1 MILDPAR
8 HIALTATVVVA
19 TAALGLVATA
29 PVAAQDEAESKMRL
43 SFPGDYVRKVESD
56 RAIAVLGYR
65 TANES
70 LGDEWMLVEIAMT
83 TQPGL
88 EMTLKREGFSLKTP
102 DGSVV
107 PLASQKEFNEA
118 SGTLRA
124 LDRRANVQRE
134 SLAYLPPRADIPC
147 RIGFFSDLANPQ
159 RGMTWDEFSM
169 NSQSFCAGRLYF
181 HVPGGIQYGRY
192 FVEIDLPDGEMVLP
206 MTIMTKD
213 ELKAAKAK
221 VKEYEQQQKQ
231 AAKEQ
236 KKQAAEQR

>member
-1 MILDPAR
+1 MMLDPAR
-8 HIALTATVVVA
+8 RVALTVA
-19 TAALGLVATA
+19 VIVTAVLGLVPTT
-29 PVAAQDEAESKMRL
+29 PVAAQEEAESKMKL
-43 SFPGDYVRKVESD
+43 SFPGEYVRRVESEQ
-56 RAIAVLGYR
+56 AIAVLGYR

-70 LGDEWMLVEIAMT
+70 LGDEWMLLEVAMT

-88 EMTLKREGFSLKTP
+88 EMTLTREGFSLKTP
-102 DGSVV
+102 DGAVV
-107 PLASQKEFNEA
+107 PLASQQDFNEA

-169 NSQSFCAGRLYF
+169 NSTSFCAGRLYF

-192 FVEIDLPDGEMVLP
+192 FVEIDLPEGEIALP

-221 VKEYEQQQKQ
+221 VKEYEKQQKQ
-231 AAKEQ
+231 LAKEQ
-236 KKQAAEQR
+236 KKQASEAK

>member
-1 MILDPAR
+1 MLNHPR
-8 HIALTATVVVA
+8 HVALAASAIMTAV
-19 TAALGLVATA
+19 LGLLPTT
-29 PVAAQDEAESKMRL
+29 PVAAQDEAQPKMKL
-43 SFPGDYVRKVESD
+43 SFPGEYVRKVESD
-56 RAIAVLGYR
+56 QAIAVLGYR

-70 LGDEWMLVEIAMT
+70 LGDEWMLLEIAMT

-88 EMTLKREGFSLKTP
+88 EMTLKRESFSLKTP
-102 DGSVV
+102 DGAVV
-107 PLASQKEFNEA
+107 PLASQQDFNAA

-134 SLAYLPPRADIPC
+134 SLAYLPAQADRPC

-169 NSQSFCAGRLYF
+169 NSTSFCAGRLYF
-181 HVPGGIQYGRY
+181 QVPGGIQYGRY
-192 FVEIDLPDGEMVLP
+192 FVEIDLPEGEIALP

-231 AAKEQ
+231 LAKEQ
-236 KKQAAEQR
+236 KKQASEEK

>member
-1 MILDPAR
+1 MMLNPAQR
-8 HIALTATVVVA
+8 VALTATAIV
-19 TAALGLVATA
+19 TAVLGLVATP
-29 PVAAQDEAESKMRL
+29 PVAAQDEAQSKMKL
-43 SFPGDYVRKVESD
+43 SFPGEYVRKVESD
-56 RAIAVLGYR
+56 QAIAVLGYR

-70 LGDEWMLVEIAMT
+70 LGDEWMLLEIAMT

-88 EMTLKREGFSLKTP
+88 EMTLTREGFSLKTP
-102 DGSVV
+102 DGSIV
-107 PLASQKEFNEA
+107 PLASQQDFNEA

-192 FVEIDLPDGEMVLP
+192 FVEIDLPEGEIALP

-213 ELKAAKAK
+213 ELKAAKVK
-221 VKEYEQQQKQ
+221 VKEYEKQQKQ
-231 AAKEQ
+231 LAKEQ
-236 KKQAAEQR
+236 KKQAAEQQ